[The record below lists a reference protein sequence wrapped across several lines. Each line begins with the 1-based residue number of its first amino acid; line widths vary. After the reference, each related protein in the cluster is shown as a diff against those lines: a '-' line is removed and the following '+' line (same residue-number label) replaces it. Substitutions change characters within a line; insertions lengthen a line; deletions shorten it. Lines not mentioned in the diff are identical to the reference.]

1 MRLCLAVGSLD
12 AGLALAFELLCDTA
26 AGRSGARWRLLLW
39 PGAGLRGWPSMRRR
53 SRFRLPLRRLDPFP
67 FLAIAAIPAVLL
79 MFVDAP
85 IRSGVDVAPGNS
97 RWPGN

>member
-1 MRLCLAVGSLD
+1 MGLGLAAGSLD
-12 AGLALAFELLCDTA
+12 AGLALAFELLCDA
-26 AGRSGARWRLLLW
+26 AGRSGARWRRLLW
-39 PGAGLRGWPSMRRR
+39 PGAGLARRPSRRR
-53 SRFRLPLRRLDPFP
+53 TSRFRLLLRRLDPLP